1 MERSFPSAR
10 LPAFVGLVRKI
21 RMSPRAWILVLGLV
35 SATSAIAVSAADQ
48 AAAPAAAVA
57 APAAKD
63 AAKDA
68 KDPRAALAAKI
79 PGGAKPEEIR
89 QSPIPGMYELTRG
102 TEIAYV
108 SEDGKY
114 AIAGDMYEL
123 ASDKNLTETTR
134 RAERTRM
141 LASVPESQM
150 VVFSPK
156 DPKYTVSVFTDV
168 DCTYCRKLHSQ
179 IAEYNR
185 LGVKVRYLF
194 FPRSGPDTESWA
206 RAEAVWCA
214 SNRSEALTRAKRGEE
229 LVKPKSCANTPVARE
244 YQLGEDVGV
253 RGTPAIVLENGEMLP
268 GYLPPAQLVAH
279 LKGNTKGG

>member
-1 MERSFPSAR
+1 M
-10 LPAFVGLVRKI
+10 I
-21 RMSPRAWILVLGLV
+21 MSSRAWILVLGLV
-35 SATSAIAVSAADQ
+35 CATSAIAADQ
-48 AAAPAAAVA
+48 AT
-57 APAAKD
+57 KD
-63 AAKDA
+63 S
-68 KDPRAALAAKI
+68 DPRAAIAAKI
-79 PGGAKPEEIR
+79 PGGAKAEELHN
-89 QSPIPGMYELTRG
+89 SPIPGVYELARG

-114 AIAGDMYEL
+114 AIDGDLYEL
-123 ASDKNLTETTR
+123 GTNKNLTETTR
-134 RAERTRM
+134 RAERTKL

-185 LGVKVRYLF
+185 LGIKVRYLF
-194 FPRSGPDTESWA
+194 FPRTGPDTESWA

-214 SNRSEALTRAKRGEE
+214 ANRSEALTRAKRGEE
-229 LVKPKSCANTPVARE
+229 LNKPKSCSSTPVARE

-268 GYLPPAQLVAH
+268 GYVPPAQLAAH
-279 LKGNTKGG
+279 LKGNSKG

>member
-1 MERSFPSAR
+1 M
-10 LPAFVGLVRKI
+10 I
-21 RMSPRAWILVLGLV
+21 MSSRAWILLLGLV
-35 SATSAIAVSAADQ
+35 CATSAMAADQ
-48 AAAPAAAVA
+48 AAAPAAT
-57 APAAKD
+57 KD
-63 AAKDA
+63 
-68 KDPRAALAAKI
+68 KDPRAAIAAKI
-79 PGGAKPEEIR
+79 PGGAKPEELHA
-89 QSPIPGMYELTRG
+89 SPIPGVYELARG

-114 AIAGDMYEL
+114 AIDGDLFEL
-123 ASDKNLTETTR
+123 GTDKNLTETTR
-134 RAERTRM
+134 RAERTKL

-185 LGVKVRYLF
+185 LGIKVRYLF
-194 FPRSGPDTESWA
+194 FPRSGPNTESWA

-214 SNRSEALTRAKRGEE
+214 SNRGEALTRAKQGEE
-229 LVKPKSCANTPVARE
+229 IIKPKSCSSTPVARE

-268 GYLPPAQLVAH
+268 GYLPPAQLAAH
-279 LKGNTKGG
+279 LKGGSNKGG

>member
-1 MERSFPSAR
+1 
-10 LPAFVGLVRKI
+10 
-21 RMSPRAWILVLGLV
+21 MSPRAWILVLGLV
-35 SATSAIAVSAADQ
+35 SATSAIAVSAAEPATAPATT
-48 AAAPAAAVA
+48 AAAKE
-57 APAAKD
+57 AAKD
-63 AAKDA
+63 

-79 PGGAKPEEIR
+79 PGGAKAEELR
-89 QSPIPGMYELTRG
+89 ASPIAGVYELARG

-114 AIAGDMYEL
+114 AIAGDLYEL
-123 ASDKNLTETTR
+123 QSDKNLTEATR

-141 LASVPESQM
+141 LAAVPESQM

-185 LGVKVRYLF
+185 LGIKVRYLF
-194 FPRSGPDTESWA
+194 FPRTGPDTESWA
-206 RAEAVWCA
+206 KAEAVWCSA
-214 SNRSEALTRAKRGEE
+214 NRGEALTRAKRGDEIAR
-229 LVKPKSCANTPVARE
+229 PKTCANTPVARE

-268 GYLPPAQLVAH
+268 GYLPPAQLAAH
-279 LKGNTKGG
+279 LKGSKG

>member
-1 MERSFPSAR
+1 MSA
-10 LPAFVGLVRKI
+10 
-21 RMSPRAWILVLGLV
+21 RAWILVLALV

-48 AAAPAAAVA
+48 PAAPAAATT
-57 APAAKD
+57 AAKD
-63 AAKDA
+63 
-68 KDPRAALAAKI
+68 KDPRAAIAAKI
-79 PGGAKPEEIR
+79 PGGAKAEELHA
-89 QSPIPGMYELTRG
+89 SPIPGVYELTRG

-114 AIAGDMYEL
+114 AISGDLYEL
-123 ASDKNLTETTR
+123 GTDKNLTENTR
-134 RAERTRM
+134 RVERSKL

-185 LGVKVRYLF
+185 LGIKVRYLF
-194 FPRSGPDTESWA
+194 FPRTGPDTESWA

-214 SNRSEALTRAKRGEE
+214 SNRGEALTRAKRGEE
-229 LVKPKSCANTPVARE
+229 LNKPKSCGNTPVARE

-253 RGTPAIVLENGEMLP
+253 RIFARKNTCTWLAPRMLTSASSEP
-268 GYLPPAQLVAH
+268 ISTSASASS
-279 LKGNTKGG
+279 